1 MHHAGQKVLIQ
12 RKHGL
17 AAVVFSVS
25 VSAARAVSPCDGV
38 DRSLTVE
45 HRSAWAPEIAKQ
57 LSVSS
62 VDVLQSFRV
71 DGWNIIYVDTH
82 QSDEVFIFYARDPL
96 TSHYITS
103 WSGAAASNEE
113 ETIKDWTLKNA
124 PNIPLKLASCFAW
137 HVTKDRD
144 K

>member
-1 MHHAGQKVLIQ
+1 M
-12 RKHGL
+12 
-17 AAVVFSVS
+17 
-25 VSAARAVSPCDGV
+25 
-38 DRSLTVE
+38 
-45 HRSAWAPEIAKQ
+45 
-57 LSVSS
+57 
-62 VDVLQSFRV
+62 LQSFRV
-71 DGWNIIYVDTH
+71 DGWSIIYVDTH
-82 QSDEVFIFYARDPL
+82 QSDEAFLFYARDPL
-96 TSHYITS
+96 TSHYITL